1 MKSTIVY
8 NRFSLKY
15 LLAGIVLSLLD
26 AFLLVYFQAY
36 QALYFPLIV
45 VSIMVLISIYFYNEK
60 LFITEESVTYH
71 TLFKRISIN
80 YSEVDY
86 VCLQKKSISDDSQSI
101 IKFFIEF
108 RRGGESVGTIPLGFF
123 KTDQQLDE
131 LLQIIKKKNKD
142 LRIDD
147 SLSDFKRKNTR
158 YLSLVITILFVGLLV
173 SVLVL

>member
-86 VCLQKKSISDDSQSI
+86 VYLKKRVYLMIPNPLLNFLSNL
-101 IKFFIEF
+101 EE
-108 RRGGESVGTIPLGFF
+108 GE
-123 KTDQQLDE
+123 
-131 LLQIIKKKNKD
+131 N
-142 LRIDD
+142 R
-147 SLSDFKRKNTR
+147 
-158 YLSLVITILFVGLLV
+158 
-173 SVLVL
+173 